1 MYEREVIVHSDAG
14 VHARPAS
21 MLVQEAMKYPCE
33 VFLIKDNVETNA
45 KSIMGV
51 LSLAVTS
58 GSKLVV
64 RAIGDQENTVVDKL
78 ISMIE
83 SDFK

>member
-1 MYEREVIVHSDAG
+1 
-14 VHARPAS
+14 